1 MRTALISNRPDD
13 SAARSVSPRAERDL
27 GKLRET
33 VGQVVGAMSFGAM
46 LKQMRNSPL
55 KGEIGHGGR
64 GEDVFSAQLHQE
76 LAERAGTRQDGGLAD
91 AVFHRLEKQQRLISE
106 KRGNTV
112 PASLDAP
119 AETFRSVNDVA

>member
-1 MRTALISNRPDD
+1 MRTAMTNMPVD
-13 SAARSVSPRAERDL
+13 SQSRSVSPVAERDL
-27 GKLRET
+27 AKLRET

-64 GEDVFSAQLHQE
+64 GEEVFSAQLHQE

-106 KRGNTV
+106 KRFEMAT
-112 PASLDAP
+112 ARLDAP
-119 AETFRSVNDVA
+119 AETIRSVNDVA